1 MLHRSMT
8 SPVPRLEDRAPKSQV
23 LCKLNT
29 GYTLNEASGK
39 RQVNASPRLPT
50 HKEKPK
56 QRVLPGERFLAASL
70 RNHTVLFTK
79 VTL

>member
-1 MLHRSMT
+1 MT
-8 SPVPRLEDRAPKSQV
+8 STVPSLEDRAPESQV

-29 GYTLNEASGK
+29 GYILNEASGK
-39 RQVNASPRLPT
+39 RQANASPRPST

-56 QRVLPGERFLAASL
+56 QRVLPGERFLTASL

-79 VTL
+79 VTLWG